1 MNFNIPAKVQ
11 FIIDTFY
18 NNGFE
23 AFLVG
28 GCIRDYLLNK
38 TPKDYD
44 IATSATPDQT
54 ISLFEKTIPTGL
66 QHGTVTV
73 VIENEN
79 FEVTTYRTES
89 EYIDNRHPEKVEF
102 VKNIKEDLSR
112 RDFTINAFAYNHKK
126 GLLDFFEG
134 KSDLKNKI
142 IRAVGN
148 SDIRFNED
156 ALRMLRA
163 IRFSSQL
170 DFDIAKDT
178 LSNIEKNNLLINN
191 ISFERIRDEISK
203 ILISNNPRKGLI
215 LLKNTELLTNII
227 PEFKDTFSFDQKN
240 PHHFEDVFEHSLS
253 VVEKTPSILT
263 VRLAALLHDIGK
275 PSCFNLDEKGI
286 GHFYGHNTKSEEI
299 SRKILNRLR
308 FDNKTIKETL
318 KLIREHMN
326 VLDNPNNSNIK
337 RLITR
342 VGLDSIENLYSLQ
355 EADILSLK
363 DPSVATH
370 KIVKMREV
378 TNNILIAKE
387 PLSLKDLAI
396 TGNDLINELE
406 LSKGKIIGDVLKKLF
421 NIILDY
427 PDLNN
432 KKDLLKEAKKIVESY
447 QN

>member
-1 MNFNIPAKVQ
+1 MNFNIPTKVQ

-170 DFDIAKDT
+170 DFDIDKDT

-203 ILISNNPRKGLI
+203 ILLSNNPRKGLL
-215 LLKNTELLTNII
+215 LLKNTGLLTNII
-227 PEFKDTFSFDQKN
+227 PEFKDTFGFDQKN

-253 VVEKTPSILT
+253 VLEKTPSILT
-263 VRLAALLHDIGK
+263 IRLAALFHDIGK

-286 GHFYGHNTKSEEI
+286 GHFYGHNIKSEEI

-378 TNNILIAKE
+378 TNNILISKE

-396 TGNDLINELE
+396 TGNDLITELG

-432 KKDLLKEAKKIVESY
+432 KADLLKEAKKIVESY

>member
-18 NNGFE
+18 NNCFE

-112 RDFTINAFAYNHKK
+112 RDFTINAFAYNDKK

-170 DFDIAKDT
+170 DFDIDKDT

-203 ILISNNPRKGLI
+203 ILLSNNPRKGLL
-215 LLKNTELLTNII
+215 LLKNTGLLTNII
-227 PEFKDTFSFDQKN
+227 PEFKDTFGFDQKN

-253 VVEKTPSILT
+253 VLEKTPSILT

-286 GHFYGHNTKSEEI
+286 GHFYGHNIKSEEI

-378 TNNILIAKE
+378 TNNILISKE

-396 TGNDLINELE
+396 TGDDLINELG

-432 KKDLLKEAKKIVESY
+432 KADLLKEAKKIVESY

>member
-112 RDFTINAFAYNHKK
+112 RDFTINAFAYNDKK

-170 DFDIAKDT
+170 DFDIDKDT

-203 ILISNNPRKGLI
+203 ILLSNNPRKGLL
-215 LLKNTELLTNII
+215 LLKNTGLLTNII
-227 PEFKDTFSFDQKN
+227 PEFKDTFGFDQKN

-253 VVEKTPSILT
+253 VLEKTPSILT

-286 GHFYGHNTKSEEI
+286 GHFYGHNIKSEEI

-378 TNNILIAKE
+378 TNNILISKE

-396 TGNDLINELE
+396 TGDDLINELG

-432 KKDLLKEAKKIVESY
+432 KADLLKEAKKIVESY

>member
-1 MNFNIPAKVQ
+1 MNFNIPTKVQ

-66 QHGTVTV
+66 QHGTVTI

-89 EYIDNRHPEKVEF
+89 EYIDNRHPKKVEF

-156 ALRMLRA
+156 SLRMLRA

-170 DFDIAKDT
+170 DFDIDKDT

-203 ILISNNPRKGLI
+203 ILLSNNPRKGLL
-215 LLKNTELLTNII
+215 LLKNTGLLTNII
-227 PEFKDTFSFDQKN
+227 PEFKDTFGFDQKN

-253 VVEKTPSILT
+253 VLEKTPIILT

-286 GHFYGHNTKSEEI
+286 GHFYGHNIKSEEI

-378 TNNILIAKE
+378 TNNILISKE

-396 TGNDLINELE
+396 TGNDLINELG
-406 LSKGKIIGDVLKKLF
+406 LNKGKIIGDVLKKLF

-432 KKDLLKEAKKIVESY
+432 KADLLKEAKKIVESY

>member
-54 ISLFEKTIPTGL
+54 IYLFEKTIPTGL

-203 ILISNNPRKGLI
+203 ILLSNNPRKGLI

-378 TNNILIAKE
+378 TNNILISKE

-396 TGNDLINELE
+396 TGNDLINELG

>member
-28 GCIRDYLLNK
+28 GCI
-38 TPKDYD
+38 
-44 IATSATPDQT
+44 
-54 ISLFEKTIPTGL
+54 TIPTGL

-170 DFDIAKDT
+170 DFDIAKYT

-215 LLKNTELLTNII
+215 LLKNTGLLTNII

-378 TNNILIAKE
+378 TNNILISKE

-396 TGNDLINELE
+396 TGDDLINELG

-432 KKDLLKEAKKIVESY
+432 KADLLKEAKKIVESY

>member
-148 SDIRFNED
+148 SNIRFNED

-170 DFDIAKDT
+170 DFDISKDT

-215 LLKNTELLTNII
+215 LLKNTGLLTNII

-253 VVEKTPSILT
+253 VLEKTPSILT

-275 PSCFNLDEKGI
+275 PNCFNLDEKGI
-286 GHFYGHNTKSEEI
+286 GHFYGHNIRSEEI

-337 RLITR
+337 RLINR

-363 DPSVATH
+363 DPSVAIH

-396 TGNDLINELE
+396 TGNDLINELG

>member
-170 DFDIAKDT
+170 DFDIDKDT

-203 ILISNNPRKGLI
+203 ILLSNNSRKGLI
-215 LLKNTELLTNII
+215 LLKNTGLLTNII
-227 PEFKDTFSFDQKN
+227 PEFKDTFGFDQKN

-253 VVEKTPSILT
+253 VLEKTPSILT

-275 PSCFNLDEKGI
+275 PNCFHLDEKGI
-286 GHFYGHNTKSEEI
+286 GHFYGHNIKSEEI

-378 TNNILIAKE
+378 TSNILIAKE

-396 TGNDLINELE
+396 TGNDLINELG

-432 KKDLLKEAKKIVESY
+432 KKDLLKEAKKILESY

>member
-1 MNFNIPAKVQ
+1 MNFNIPTKVQ

-126 GLLDFFEG
+126 CLLDFFEG

-170 DFDIAKDT
+170 DFDIDKDT

-215 LLKNTELLTNII
+215 LLKNTGLLTNII
-227 PEFKDTFSFDQKN
+227 PEFKDTFGFMEKN

-253 VVEKTPSILT
+253 VLEKTPSILT

-275 PSCFNLDEKGI
+275 PSCFHLDEKGI
-286 GHFYGHNTKSEEI
+286 GHFYGHNIKSEEI

-378 TNNILIAKE
+378 TNNILISKE

-396 TGNDLINELE
+396 TGNDLINELG
-406 LSKGKIIGDVLKKLF
+406 LNKGKIIGDVLKKLF

-432 KKDLLKEAKKIVESY
+432 KADLLKEAKKIVESY

>member
-44 IATSATPDQT
+44 IATSAPPDQT

-215 LLKNTELLTNII
+215 LLKNTGLLTNII
-227 PEFKDTFSFDQKN
+227 PEFKDTFGFDQKN

-263 VRLAALLHDIGK
+263 VRLSALLHDIGK
-275 PSCFNLDEKGI
+275 PSCFHLDEKGI

-363 DPSVATH
+363 DPSVAIH

-387 PLSLKDLAI
+387 PLSLKDLSI
-396 TGNDLINELE
+396 TGNDLINELG